1 MNEKRHII
9 SLLVENEFGSLS
21 RIAGL
26 FSARGYNIH
35 SLNVAPT
42 NDESI
47 SRMTLVTF
55 CSDQKINQLMKQ
67 LDKLVDVVNVKD
79 LTQETHLERE
89 MLLLKLKCKKNQR
102 EELKR
107 LTDIFRARIIDV
119 TDTTYTIELTGVA
132 EKLIAFLTS
141 LGGITIIEMVRS
153 GSLGISRGT
162 DSLEINKRGKK

>member
-102 EELKR
+102 EE
-107 LTDIFRARIIDV
+107 
-119 TDTTYTIELTGVA
+119 
-132 EKLIAFLTS
+132 
-141 LGGITIIEMVRS
+141 
-153 GSLGISRGT
+153 
-162 DSLEINKRGKK
+162 